1 MPLPTYLPLL
11 RNEREQTS
19 INVNGFLHILIDKND
34 SLFSI
39 FSVIVHKKFGFAG
52 AIWTFWDKCYIKCF
66 PILFIQ
72 WYYSDIP
79 KIIPKLITNSLWSK
93 ISAYIIIIKY
103 RYLIYQNDKNGECK
117 K

>member
-11 RNEREQTS
+11 RNEREQTL

-52 AIWTFWDKCYIKCF
+52 AI
-66 PILFIQ
+66 
-72 WYYSDIP
+72 
-79 KIIPKLITNSLWSK
+79 
-93 ISAYIIIIKY
+93 
-103 RYLIYQNDKNGECK
+103 
-117 K
+117 

>member
-52 AIWTFWDKCYIKCF
+52 AIWTFWDNCYIDCF
-66 PILFIQ
+66 SILFIQ
-72 WYYSDIP
+72 WYYSFIP
-79 KIIPKLITNSLWSK
+79 KINPKLLTNFLWSK
-93 ISAYIIIIKY
+93 ISAHILIINY
-103 RYLIYQNDKNGECK
+103 QYLAYQNDKNVECK